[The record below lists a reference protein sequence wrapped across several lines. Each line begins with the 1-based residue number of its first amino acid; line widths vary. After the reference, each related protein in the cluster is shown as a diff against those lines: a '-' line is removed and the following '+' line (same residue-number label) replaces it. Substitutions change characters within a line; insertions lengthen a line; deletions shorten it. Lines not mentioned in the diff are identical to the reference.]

1 MITAIRTFAKL
12 LLLLPVWADPFL
24 QPAFGQDPFDVNGA
38 VGNQQGDDLDAIT
51 AKPTANSGGQ
61 DLVDSQGLN
70 LNERSAVV
78 RSIRSSMPST
88 ATELAHAI
96 HLMTKIRRWDEVQ
109 HWLDEVARLGI
120 DETKATQ
127 MVQTAGTQTFL
138 SLMQADAE
146 ISESHRASV
155 KRILDLANASAM
167 DPKRLRANVLLLQSP
182 NKSDRIRAFRAL
194 QSGGNRGVAALIDH
208 MLSEQASAPNAT
220 MSEAFSLMGKSA
232 FSAWQAAMVTPHA
245 DARGRLAL
253 LAARLGEPSLSIQLC
268 SAADDAQM
276 DNQIKEELHRVAAE
290 RNKSIPSG
298 PVIQRYA
305 LDQMQKSLTE
315 FQRSRWLD
323 DADAFTTW
331 RLAPTG
337 RSVLEKPARVADLAW
352 TRAVQLAHVALRL
365 SDSADIDSALAM
377 AVVVEDAARQSPGA
391 TSFEDVAASLPMVIK
406 DSFEFGVLVWDAAEK
421 SELSSAQLHA
431 VRNLSRW
438 VRPDAVPSPVRDR
451 LAKALGSGYAAVRYE
466 AAESLLHA
474 MVVDQEDGS
483 TKLVDFAF
491 DGRNRLERILA
502 EMRGLEGRPLALI
515 VGGSTDLRTHTKG
528 LLEAF
533 SFRVTEAAS
542 ATQTMSLLREGLPI
556 ESIFIV
562 ERVLEMDLGQLV
574 QRIRANPATAR
585 CPIAILATSLSRGE
599 HSVAAADS
607 QVVLGSIPPE
617 EAGFADILRR
627 MTIVTQSP
635 PLESAHRIAWNEVSQ
650 SYWNVRQAQFVSTQP
665 KSSFETVVESP
676 AGQMNLIAI
685 VLDKSQPLPKREQAS
700 QIFVQSVKRFGL
712 LISTETA
719 NAQYDEYNTRG
730 PDELDLRVVL
740 GRVLDAIEASK
751 SVKPWSEVAP

>member
-1 MITAIRTFAKL
+1 MITAIRTYAKL

-24 QPAFGQDPFDVNGA
+24 PLAFGQDPFEVNGA
-38 VGNQQGDDLDAIT
+38 VGNQQGDNLDAIT

-70 LNERSAVV
+70 PNERSAVV

-96 HLMTKIRRWDEVQ
+96 QLMTKIRRWDEVQ
-109 HWLDEVARLGI
+109 HWLDEVVRLGI

-138 SLMQADAE
+138 SLMQADVE
-146 ISESHRASV
+146 ISASHRASV
-155 KRILDLANASAM
+155 KQILDLANASAL

-276 DNQIKEELHRVAAE
+276 DNQVREELHRVAAE

-305 LDQMQKSLTE
+305 LDQMQKSLDE
-315 FQRSRWLD
+315 FQRSRWVD

-337 RSVLEKPARVADLAW
+337 RSILEKPARVADLAW
-352 TRAVQLAHVALRL
+352 TRAVQLAHAALRL
-365 SDSADIDSALAM
+365 SESADIDSALAM
-377 AVVVEDAARQSPGA
+377 AVLVEDAARQSPSA
-391 TSFEDVAASLPMVIK
+391 SFEDVAARLPMVIK
-406 DSFEFGVLVWDAAEK
+406 DSFEFGVLVWDASQKA
-421 SELSSAQLHA
+421 ELSSAQLHA

-438 VRPDAVPSPVRDR
+438 VRPNAIPNPVRDR
-451 LAKALGSGYAAVRYE
+451 LAQALSSGYAAVRYE
-466 AAESLLHA
+466 AAESLLRG
-474 MVVDQEDGS
+474 MVVDQEDGT
-483 TKLVDFAF
+483 TKLVDFPF

-574 QRIRANPATAR
+574 QRVRANPATAR

-627 MTIVTQSP
+627 MNIVTQSP
-635 PLESAHRIAWNEVSQ
+635 PLESAHRIAWSEISQ
-650 SYWNVRQAQFVSTQP
+650 SYWNDRQGQFISNQP
-665 KSSFETVVESP
+665 KFTFEPVVESP

-685 VLDKSQPLPKREQAS
+685 VLDKSLPLPKREQAS

>member
-1 MITAIRTFAKL
+1 MITAIRTYAKL

-24 QPAFGQDPFDVNGA
+24 PLAFGQDPFEVNGA
-38 VGNQQGDDLDAIT
+38 VGNQQGDNLDAIT

-70 LNERSAVV
+70 PNERSAVV

-96 HLMTKIRRWDEVQ
+96 QLMTKIRRWDEVQ
-109 HWLDEVARLGI
+109 HWLDEVVRLGI

-138 SLMQADAE
+138 SLMQADVE
-146 ISESHRASV
+146 ISASHRASV
-155 KRILDLANASAM
+155 KQILDLANASAL

-276 DNQIKEELHRVAAE
+276 DNQVREELHRVAAE

-305 LDQMQKSLTE
+305 LDQMQKSLDE
-315 FQRSRWLD
+315 FQRSRWVD

-337 RSVLEKPARVADLAW
+337 RSILEKPARVADLAW
-352 TRAVQLAHVALRL
+352 TRAVQLAHAALRL
-365 SDSADIDSALAM
+365 SESADIDSALAM
-377 AVVVEDAARQSPGA
+377 AVLVEDAARQSPSA
-391 TSFEDVAASLPMVIK
+391 SFEDVAARLPMVIK
-406 DSFEFGVLVWDAAEK
+406 DSFEFGVLVWDASQKA
-421 SELSSAQLHA
+421 ELSSAQLHA

-438 VRPDAVPSPVRDR
+438 VRPNAIPNPVRDR
-451 LAKALGSGYAAVRYE
+451 LAQALSSGYAAVRYE
-466 AAESLLHA
+466 AAESLLRG
-474 MVVDQEDGS
+474 MVVDQEDGT
-483 TKLVDFAF
+483 TKLVDFPF

-574 QRIRANPATAR
+574 QRVRANPATAR

-635 PLESAHRIAWNEVSQ
+635 PLESAHRIAWSEISQ
-650 SYWNVRQAQFVSTQP
+650 SYWNDRQGQFISNQP
-665 KSSFETVVESP
+665 KFTFEPVVESP

-685 VLDKSQPLPKREQAS
+685 VLDKSLPLPKREQAS